1 MTRFN
6 DYNESSTAKKNI
18 SIILL
23 VLSVVYTLFPNIPFP
38 FDDIALIIAAISNA
52 GYHLLNPQQIIIKR
66 VMNVLRK
73 ILFAI
78 YIVIVVFGGLI
89 LLITLHLAGV
99 DFKNA
104 LWIYVFILATLLF
117 MGRFFQN
124 KLVGWIGEV
133 YSATCIRMITRGVV
147 FKDVYI
153 EGSSNVVQIDIIAI
167 TEKGVLVIEKKT
179 MIGLI
184 LGDEYQ
190 KQWTISLK
198 RGKLKYPM
206 KNPLHQNY
214 GHIKVLEEKFPEY
227 KDYFINLVV
236 FGNNA
241 KLGNKIPDNVI
252 TDRQFLKYYRSLANR
267 MSPSLQE
274 DFTSL
279 LMELSKNR
287 EEVKRKHKN
296 KIRQYK

>member
-1 MTRFN
+1 
-6 DYNESSTAKKNI
+6 
-18 SIILL
+18 

-133 YSATCIRMITRGVV
+133 YSASVIRMITRGVV
-147 FKDVYI
+147 LKDVYI

-190 KQWTISLK
+190 KQWTI
-198 RGKLKYPM
+198 
-206 KNPLHQNY
+206 H
-214 GHIKVLEEKFPEY
+214 
-227 KDYFINLVV
+227 
-236 FGNNA
+236 
-241 KLGNKIPDNVI
+241 
-252 TDRQFLKYYRSLANR
+252 
-267 MSPSLQE
+267 
-274 DFTSL
+274 
-279 LMELSKNR
+279 
-287 EEVKRKHKN
+287 
-296 KIRQYK
+296 

>member
-1 MTRFN
+1 MTHFN
-6 DYNESSTAKKNI
+6 DYNESSTTAKSI
-18 SIILL
+18 SIILI
-23 VLSVVYTLFPNIPFP
+23 VLSVVYSLFPNIPFP
-38 FDDIALIIAAISNA
+38 LDDITLFIAAVSNA
-52 GYHLLNPQQIIIKR
+52 GYHLLNPQQIILKK
-66 VMNVLRK
+66 VMDVLRK
-73 ILFAI
+73 ILFVI
-78 YIVIVVFGGLI
+78 YIAIIVLGGLI
-89 LLITLHLAGV
+89 LLITLHFAGV

-104 LWIYVFILATLLF
+104 LWIYVFILAALLF
-117 MGRFFQN
+117 IGRLFQN

-133 YSATCIRMITRGVV
+133 YSASCIRMITGGVV
-147 FKDVYI
+147 LKDVYI

-198 RGKLKYPM
+198 KGKLKYPM

-227 KDYFINLVV
+227 KDFFINLVV

-252 TDRQFLKYYRSLANR
+252 TDRQFFKYYRSLPNR
-267 MSPSLQE
+267 MSSSLQE

-279 LMELSKNR
+279 LTGLSKNR

-296 KIRQYK
+296 KIKQYK

>member
-6 DYNESSTAKKNI
+6 DYNESSTTAKSI
-18 SIILL
+18 SIILI
-23 VLSVVYTLFPNIPFP
+23 VLSVVYSLFPNIPFP
-38 FDDIALIIAAISNA
+38 LDDITLFIAAVSNA
-52 GYHLLNPQQIIIKR
+52 GYHLLNPQQIILKK
-66 VMNVLRK
+66 VMDVLRK
-73 ILFAI
+73 ILFVI
-78 YIVIVVFGGLI
+78 YIAIIVLGGLI
-89 LLITLHLAGV
+89 LLITLHFAGV

-104 LWIYVFILATLLF
+104 LWIYVFILAALLF
-117 MGRFFQN
+117 IGRLFQN

-133 YSATCIRMITRGVV
+133 YSASCIRMITGGVV
-147 FKDVYI
+147 LKDVYI

-198 RGKLKYPM
+198 KGKLKYPM

-227 KDYFINLVV
+227 KDFFINLVV

-252 TDRQFLKYYRSLANR
+252 TDRQFFKYYRSLPNR
-267 MSPSLQE
+267 MSSSLQE

-279 LMELSKNR
+279 LTGLSKNR

-296 KIRQYK
+296 KIKQYK

>member
-1 MTRFN
+1 MTHFN
-6 DYNESSTAKKNI
+6 DYNESSTTAKSI
-18 SIILL
+18 SIILI
-23 VLSVVYTLFPNIPFP
+23 VLSVVYSLFPNIPFP
-38 FDDIALIIAAISNA
+38 LDDITLFIAAVSNA
-52 GYHLLNPQQIIIKR
+52 GYHLLNPQQIILKK
-66 VMNVLRK
+66 VMDVLRK
-73 ILFAI
+73 ILFVIFIAI
-78 YIVIVVFGGLI
+78 IVLGGLI
-89 LLITLHLAGV
+89 LLITLHFAGV

-104 LWIYVFILATLLF
+104 LWIYVFILAALLF
-117 MGRFFQN
+117 IGRLFQN

-133 YSATCIRMITRGVV
+133 YSASVIRMITRGVV
-147 FKDVYI
+147 LKDVYI

-198 RGKLKYPM
+198 KGKLKYPM

-227 KDYFINLVV
+227 KDFFINLVV

-252 TDRQFLKYYRSLANR
+252 TDRQFFKYYRSLPNR
-267 MSPSLQE
+267 MSSSLQE

-279 LMELSKNR
+279 LTGLSKNR

-296 KIRQYK
+296 KIKQYK

>member
-1 MTRFN
+1 MFH
-6 DYNESSTAKKNI
+6 S
-18 SIILL
+18 
-23 VLSVVYTLFPNIPFP
+23 
-38 FDDIALIIAAISNA
+38 
-52 GYHLLNPQQIIIKR
+52 
-66 VMNVLRK
+66 
-73 ILFAI
+73 
-78 YIVIVVFGGLI
+78 
-89 LLITLHLAGV
+89 
-99 DFKNA
+99 
-104 LWIYVFILATLLF
+104 
-117 MGRFFQN
+117 
-124 KLVGWIGEV
+124 
-133 YSATCIRMITRGVV
+133 
-147 FKDVYI
+147 
-153 EGSSNVVQIDIIAI
+153 
-167 TEKGVLVIEKKT
+167 
-179 MIGLI
+179 
-184 LGDEYQ
+184 
-190 KQWTISLK
+190 
-198 RGKLKYPM
+198 
-206 KNPLHQNY
+206 LHQNY